1 MKTFVVD
8 LKKCVGCHNCQVAC
22 KDEHCGNDW
31 MPYAKPQPDTGQ
43 FWLKLEQKERGQIPQ
58 VKVTYMAKMCQQ
70 CSNAS
75 CMQACPN
82 GAIMRRDDG
91 IVWIDPE
98 KCQGCRAC
106 VAACPYDCIFF
117 NEEFNLAQKC
127 TGCAHLLDRGW
138 PISEPRCVNNCHV
151 GALQFGEEDE
161 LDLEGAEKLHAEYGT
176 QPNVWYKN
184 LPKKF
189 VAGTVYDPTKNE
201 VVIGAICTLDG
212 PAGRFVEETDHFGD
226 FWFNDLPDGEFTLT
240 INSAG
245 KIKEMLVSTMDKDIG
260 LGDIPLT

>member
-1 MKTFVVD
+1 
-8 LKKCVGCHNCQVAC
+8 
-22 KDEHCGNDW
+22 
-31 MPYAKPQPDTGQ
+31 
-43 FWLKLEQKERGQIPQ
+43 
-58 VKVTYMAKMCQQ
+58 MARLC
-70 CSNAS
+70 A
-75 CMQACPN
+75 
-82 GAIMRRDDG
+82 RDDG

-201 VVIGAICTLDG
+201 VCHRCHLYARWPCRSLCGGDG
-212 PAGRFVEETDHFGD
+212 PL
-226 FWFNDLPDGEFTLT
+226 W
-240 INSAG
+240 
-245 KIKEMLVSTMDKDIG
+245 
-260 LGDIPLT
+260 